1 MALTTGAGTETL
13 HSHAFNYVDT
23 TAAQTLIFGLQHHV
37 YTVLSAIFYCNV
49 LNATTDYGYIIF
61 IGHDGHAGASAQEI
75 NLARFN
81 IQVGETFVWNDK
93 FCFNGYEVTG
103 TTAFNAAQQIAIAA
117 QSGSVAQQLSFAQTS
132 TTDDFDVHITF
143 LDQDW
148 T

>member
-1 MALTTGAGTETL
+1 MAVPTGSGTETL
-13 HSHAFNYVDT
+13 HAHSFEDVD
-23 TAAQTLIFGLQHHV
+23 AAQTLIFGVQHHV

-49 LNATTDYGYIIF
+49 LNATTDFGTINL
-61 IGHDGHAGASAQEI
+61 IGHEGHAGASARGMGI
-75 NLARFN
+75 ARFN